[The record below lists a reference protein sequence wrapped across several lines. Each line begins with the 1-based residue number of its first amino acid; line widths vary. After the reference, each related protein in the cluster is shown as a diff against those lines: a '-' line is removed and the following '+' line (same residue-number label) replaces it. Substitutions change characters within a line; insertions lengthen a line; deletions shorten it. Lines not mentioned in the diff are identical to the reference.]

1 MVGFGL
7 FSPFSDCTIQP
18 GQGNEVEPASANG
31 TPDAVQ
37 FLARS
42 VIITPQEQS
51 RPRPPLLYGC
61 VTKRLKLTAKND
73 YHLSGR

>member
-1 MVGFGL
+1 MVRVEL
-7 FSPFSDCTIQP
+7 VSPFTDCIIQP

-61 VTKRLKLTAKND
+61 VTKRLKITAKND

>member
-1 MVGFGL
+1 MVRVGL
-7 FSPFSDCTIQP
+7 VSPFTDCTIQP

-73 YHLSGR
+73 YHPSGR

>member
-1 MVGFGL
+1 MATVVVVSSL
-7 FSPFSDCTIQP
+7 SDCTIQP

-37 FLARS
+37 FLALS

-61 VTKRLKLTAKND
+61 VTKSLKLSTKND
-73 YHLSGR
+73 YCLSGQ